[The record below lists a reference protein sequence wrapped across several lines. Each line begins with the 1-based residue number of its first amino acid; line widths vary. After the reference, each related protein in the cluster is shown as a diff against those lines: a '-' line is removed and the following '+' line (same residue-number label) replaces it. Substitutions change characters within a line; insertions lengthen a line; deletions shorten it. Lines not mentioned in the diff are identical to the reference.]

1 MKIAVL
7 IALVLVLSFG
17 AVVSAFNLTSP
28 TGRDFFDFRGV

>member
-17 AVVSAFNLTSP
+17 AVVSAFKAVE
-28 TGRDFFDFRGV
+28 GREIGGRKENA